1 MPFKVQKALSK
12 ISGVGAGCGP
22 CQEMEEKKIQW
33 CYQRDLARGGPQK
46 QAKTQIILDLI
57 R

>member
-22 CQEMEEKKIQW
+22 CQEMEEKKYNGAIKEIW
-33 CYQRDLARGGPQK
+33 PEGVPKSRLKLR
-46 QAKTQIILDLI
+46 
-57 R
+57 